1 MVDIAEMLVSTLIIV
16 VCVYILLLL
25 FNMRFRPT
33 FEEYNDISVEALRFN
48 NQCGKHAGKQ
58 QFNDSSGLKYP
69 KKIKK

>member
-1 MVDIAEMLVSTLIIV
+1 
-16 VCVYILLLL
+16 
-25 FNMRFRPT
+25 MRFRPT